1 MFFYILIKFSYIN
14 LMVDAVIV
22 SKRMRL
28 IERQSI
34 YGEVG
39 VEITLTSYGI
49 LVEWNVFVTIE
60 FAQIGQIRLCL

>member
-1 MFFYILIKFSYIN
+1 
-14 LMVDAVIV
+14 MVDAVIV

-28 IERQSI
+28 IERQAI

-60 FAQIGQIRLCL
+60 FAQTGEIRLCL